1 MKFEQKIGYK
11 KMKTK
16 KPKGKGDQVCVN
28 NFAEKRTLS
37 LKKEKIVFSIAAY
50 WANEMR
56 SSPKAIEV
64 DLEQ

>member
-16 KPKGKGDQVCVN
+16 KPKGKGDQVCVK

-37 LKKEKIVFSIAAY
+37 LKKEKIEFSIY
-50 WANEMR
+50 
-56 SSPKAIEV
+56 
-64 DLEQ
+64 